1 MSARL
6 NVHIAHVVLLTAM
19 SHSERGISY
28 CFKIVTYNIVKAD
41 TIVDFVCI
49 VLVI

>member
-6 NVHIAHVVLLTAM
+6 NVHIAHVVLLTAI
-19 SHSERGISY
+19 SQSDRGISY
-28 CFKIVTYNIVKAD
+28 CLTIVKYNIVKAD
-41 TIVDFVCI
+41 TIVDFMCI